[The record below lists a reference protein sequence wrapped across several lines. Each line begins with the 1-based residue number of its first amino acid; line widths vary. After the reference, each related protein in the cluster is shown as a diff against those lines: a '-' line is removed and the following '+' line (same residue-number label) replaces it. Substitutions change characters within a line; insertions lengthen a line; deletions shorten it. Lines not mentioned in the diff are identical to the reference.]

1 MHAFDWQISVNMK
14 VYLFIKQMR
23 LQSHFDGT
31 PVCLIRYRLTQK
43 ATDLLKCYYDQIVEY
58 LLFVVDW

>member
-1 MHAFDWQISVNMK
+1 MK

-23 LQSHFDGT
+23 LQSHFDGP

-43 ATDLLKCYYDQIVEY
+43 AADLVRLVFRDQGS
-58 LLFVVDW
+58 LMKSFVVKFGYFV